1 VTILESEAILRVV
14 VIGAGRRH
22 KNEAAITRAVR
33 SLGHACRLV
42 NAVTWTQNVGR
53 FAAPLLVRQV
63 ESFQPDAVILG
74 RHATLLGEDRLKK
87 LIRGR
92 YSAFWYFDL
101 RVPPIQDVLTLGR
114 MVDAMYVTYLPTVET
129 YRSLGISNVMHLP
142 QGTDPELDR
151 PASSIPQRYRC
162 EVAFIGGNS
171 PHRNSLLRSMAQVYD
186 LQIRGP
192 GWRKAPPS
200 LPITGGPVY
209 AGAYAQAVGGAAIS
223 LGAHSL
229 PEMALQTA
237 SASNRMW
244 KVMGCGGFYLGEWVE
259 GIDALATGGV
269 HCAWYRD
276 LAEGIELIRYYLDH
290 PEERGRIAQAGRR
303 HALEHHTYAHR
314 VRLLLEGQGY
324 QLPQTIS

>member
-1 VTILESEAILRVV
+1 MRVV

-22 KNEAAITRAVR
+22 KNEAAIARAVR
-33 SLGHACRLV
+33 SLGHPCRLV
-42 NAVTWTQNVGR
+42 NAVTWTQNLGR

-63 ESFQPDAVILG
+63 ESFQPDAIILG
-74 RHATLLGEDRLKK
+74 RHSTLLGEDRLKK
-87 LIRGR
+87 LVRGR

-114 MVDAMYVTYLPTVET
+114 LVDAMYVTYLPTVET
-129 YRSLGISNVMHLP
+129 YQSLGIPNVMHLP
-142 QGTDPELDR
+142 QGMDPELDH
-151 PASSIPQRYRC
+151 PATTIPSRYRC

-171 PHRNSLLRSMAQVYD
+171 PHRNSLLRAMAEVYD

-192 GWRKAPPS
+192 GWRKAPPG
-200 LPITGGPVY
+200 LPIAGGPIY
-209 AGAYAQAVGGAAIS
+209 GEAYAQAVGAAAIS

-244 KVMGCGGFYLGEWVE
+244 KVMGCKGFYLGEWVD
-259 GIDALATGGV
+259 GIESFGVDGV
-269 HCAWYRD
+269 HCAWFRNLSD
-276 LAEGIELIRYYLDH
+276 GIEKIRYYLDR
-290 PEERGRIAQAGRR
+290 PEERKTIAEAGRR

-314 VRLLLEGQGY
+314 IRLLLEGRGY
-324 QLPQTIS
+324 TLPQTIS